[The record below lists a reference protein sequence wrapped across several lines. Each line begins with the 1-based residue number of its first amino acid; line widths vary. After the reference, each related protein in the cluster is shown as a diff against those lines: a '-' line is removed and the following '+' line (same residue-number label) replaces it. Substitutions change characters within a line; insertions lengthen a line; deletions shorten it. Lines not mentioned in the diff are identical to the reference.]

1 MMLDTT
7 DIALVTLF
15 LHSWH
20 EIQGLQLRML
30 KNKMKYSRRRWWIR
44 PVNRKK
50 NTQGFYA
57 NLVKELK
64 QTDHEEFFLLFRMWP
79 EHFNILVNLVKPY
92 LIKKSIRTPLPT
104 ELRLAVT
111 LM

>member
-1 MMLDTT
+1 MLDTV

-15 LHSWH
+15 LLVWH
-20 EIQGLQLRML
+20 EILGLQFRML
-30 KNKMKYSRRRWWIR
+30 KSKMKYSRRRWWVR

-50 NTQGFYA
+50 NAQGFYV

-64 QTDHEEFFLLFRMWP
+64 TTDHEEFFSLFRMWP
-79 EHFNILVNLVKPY
+79 EHFNILVNLVQPY
-92 LIKKSIRTPLPT
+92 LIKRSIRTPLPT

>member
-1 MMLDTT
+1 MLYMT

-15 LHSWH
+15 LLACY
-20 EIQGLQLRML
+20 EMLGLQFCILER
-30 KNKMKYSRRRWWIR
+30 KKKYCSRRWWIR

-50 NTQGFYA
+50 HIQGFYA

-64 QTDHEEFFLLFRMWP
+64 ETDHEEFFLLFRMWP
-79 EHFNILVNLVKPY
+79 EHFDILVKLIRPY
-92 LIKKSIRTPLPT
+92 LLKKSIRTPLPT

>member
-1 MMLDTT
+1 MLNTT
-7 DIALVTLF
+7 ELACVTF
-15 LHSWH
+15 LLIWH
-20 EIQGLQLRML
+20 QKLNLQYHIL
-30 KNKMKYSRRRWWIR
+30 KRKRKNSCRRWWVR

-50 NTQGFYA
+50 NAKGFYA

-64 QTDHEEFFLLFRMWP
+64 NTDHEEFFSLFRMWP
-79 EHFNILVNLVKPY
+79 EHFDILVNLVQPY
-92 LIKKSIRTPLPT
+92 LIKKSIRPALPT